1 MASRFC
7 QILQK
12 SVRSIFTNSGVD
24 LSEPPVW
31 STAMSAVENISDL
44 SALMNNMV
52 PVESS
57 NEQPNDFLDRCQ
69 CLLTLLMRM
78 PEEFLRLKSS
88 SLYINYILNLERYN

>member
-7 QILQK
+7 KILQK
-12 SVRSIFTNSGVD
+12 SVSSSFTNVGVD
-24 LSEPPVW
+24 LSESPVW
-31 STAMSAVENISDL
+31 STAMSVVDNISDL
-44 SALMNNMV
+44 GVV
-52 PVESS
+52 PVESC

-88 SLYINYILNLERYN
+88 SLYINYILNLERYV